1 MWINKV
7 TDKLVQTQK
16 RLHNVRKTLRF
27 LRINYKC
34 FTNRVLYTTH
44 FTHRIQCVQL
54 EPTTSF
60 QLLFLNVSPTK
71 PLMTY
76 TIMSYSNILASNLIK
91 SFVKNKMKGK

>member
-7 TDKLVQTQK
+7 KDKLVQTKK
-16 RLHNVRKTLRF
+16 RFHDVRKTLRF
-27 LRINYKC
+27 LRINTSALQIGFC
-34 FTNRVLYTTH
+34 IQLILHT
-44 FTHRIQCVQL
+44 IQCVQL

-60 QLLFLNVSPTK
+60 QLLFLNVSPAK